1 MKNHRSSTLRFNRP
15 FLVYMGRLADGEL
28 EKASPNNW
36 RTLSDGVRKNLWTY
50 YTLGMVAS
58 LVCV

>member
-15 FLVYMGRLADGEL
+15 FLVYMGRPDGEL